1 MFSAVNAA
9 IGVWLFISGF
19 WLADSAAASWN
30 VWILGVI
37 VFILAMSGLSAS
49 AGERRAVA

>member
-1 MFSAVNAA
+1 VP
-9 IGVWLFISGF
+9 
-19 WLADSAAASWN
+19 ADSAAAFWN

-37 VFILAMSGLSAS
+37 VFILAASGLAAF